1 MSLTFSHSALERP
14 AVLLPVAL
22 LLLAAAAGVI
32 WTNVDHH
39 AVRRSTPP
47 AAPAAAAS
55 VAILVSATDIA
66 PGQLLTADDFSPKQV
81 EPAKAPAQALQRAED
96 AQGHVA
102 LQPIAAGMPILKQ
115 ELSAEASIGLSGHI
129 PDSFRAYA
137 IPVSEADIA
146 GGFVQAGDHVDLYVT
161 LPSALFADTSG
172 KKQND
177 RSKAALLLQSV
188 EVLAV
193 GGKLKGDGS
202 ATPSVRTVTLALSPA
217 DLAKVALA
225 ARLGNISFAI
235 RNPADDRTDPA
246 SRAELSSLLGEP
258 PPTAHRAGSGFGI
271 PFYAGRD
278 RSVLRLP

>member
-1 MSLTFSHSALERP
+1 MSLTFSHATLERP
-14 AVLLPVAL
+14 VVLLPVAL
-22 LLLAAAAGVI
+22 LLLTAAAGLI
-32 WTNVDHH
+32 WTNIDHRAAKH
-39 AVRRSTPP
+39 SARP

-55 VAILVSATDIA
+55 VAILVSAADIP
-66 PGQLLTADDFSPKQV
+66 PGQLLTANDVSLKQV
-81 EPAKAPAQALQRAED
+81 EPAKAPAEALSRAED
-96 AQGHVA
+96 VQGHVA
-102 LQPIAAGMPILKQ
+102 LKAIAAGTPILKQ
-115 ELSAEASIGLSGHI
+115 DVSAQASVGLSGHI
-129 PDSFRAYA
+129 PESLRAYA

-161 LPSALFADTSG
+161 LPGGLFADVSG

-193 GGKLKGDGS
+193 GDKLKSDGS

-235 RNPADDRTDPA
+235 RNPADDQTEPA
-246 SRAELSSLLGEP
+246 SRAELSSLLGQP
-258 PPTAHRAGSGFGI
+258 PASRKTGSGFSV